1 MCPHTYIH
9 DVIHTSTTH
18 ASYTRVLFSVYLFRH
33 EHAAA
38 VRGVTHESREG
49 VRGRAQRLPPRG
61 ERSEPLRTSTTAQ
74 RMSGNLLLPLPRM
87 MRRLGLGRA
96 GYVSPD
102 IHTYHTYLSFSR
114 YVCFPRH
121 TYIPIT
127 DIHTCHFLAMSVSPH
142 IHTLR
147 HTHV

>member
-1 MCPHTYIH
+1 MYVSPHTYMTSYTRLIPMRHTHADIHTCHFLAMYVSPHTYIH

-18 ASYTRVLFSVYLFRH
+18 ASYTRVIFSVYLFRH

-38 VRGVTHESREG
+38 VRGVTHKSREG
-49 VRGRAQRLPPRG
+49 RG
-61 ERSEPLRTSTTAQ
+61 ERSEPLHTSTTVQ

-102 IHTYHTYLSFSR
+102 IHTIHTYHFLGM
-114 YVCFPRH
+114 YVSP
-121 TYIPIT
+121 
-127 DIHTCHFLAMSVSPH
+127 DIHTYQ
-142 IHTLR
+142 
-147 HTHV
+147 

>member
-9 DVIHTSTTH
+9 TSNSH
-18 ASYTRVLFSVYLFRH
+18 ASYTRVMFSVYLFRP

-38 VRGVTHESREG
+38 VRGVTHKSQEG
-49 VRGRAQRLPPRG
+49 AGEGAAPPPRG

-114 YVCFPRH
+114 YVCFRRH